1 MGIYMYSTRV
11 DDTYLE
17 YIMYTLEYLAA
28 VMQIIN

>member
-11 DDTYLE
+11 DDE
-17 YIMYTLEYLAA
+17 YIIYTLEYLAA